1 MFPLVNNPQMA
12 ETARSLSTALTAA
25 GLASVVDTTGAG
37 ACGRAI
43 RAWMSRQ
50 LHLSSVIDAEL

>member
-12 ETARSLSTALTAA
+12 ETARALSAALTAA

-37 ACGRAI
+37 PCGRAV
-43 RAWMSRQ
+43 WTHMSN
-50 LHLSSVIDAEL
+50 